1 MTYYTI
7 IGRLFGDDDDSCLV
21 TKAKDDNDAV
31 EQFRVWI
38 AEERKYDDLDPEE
51 EIYISYVLKSGSKP
65 WIVSS
70 PWGMSKEQP

>member
-7 IGRLFGDDDDSCLV
+7 IGRLLGDDDDSCLV

-38 AEERKYDDLDPEE
+38 AEERKYDDLEE
-51 EIYISYVLKSGSKP
+51 EIYISYVLKSESKP
-65 WIVSS
+65 EIITS
-70 PWGMSKEQP
+70 PLAMSKEQP

>member
-7 IGRLFGDDDDSCLV
+7 IGRLLGDDDDSCLV

-31 EQFRVWI
+31 EQFRVCI
-38 AEERKYDDLDPEE
+38 AGERKYVDLDPEE

-65 WIVSS
+65 EIITS
-70 PWGMSKEQP
+70 PWG